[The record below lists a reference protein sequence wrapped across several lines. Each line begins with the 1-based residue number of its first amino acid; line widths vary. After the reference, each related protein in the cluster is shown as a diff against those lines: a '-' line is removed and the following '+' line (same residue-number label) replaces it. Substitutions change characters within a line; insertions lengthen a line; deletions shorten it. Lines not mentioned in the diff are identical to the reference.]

1 MLTEKQQSVLDVV
14 TDFIARCGKS
24 PTIDELMLLL
34 KQKSKRGVVQYLEIL
49 ERKGFITRGNG
60 YRSIMLG
67 NSIGFQTTLNI
78 PILGYA
84 NAGKPLMEAASSDY
98 GVLPVSKDRIVMP
111 ENSSLSPVKSTL
123 ICARS
128 TSLSRLGSPV

>member
-14 TDFIARCGKS
+14 TDFISRSGKS

-49 ERKGFITRGNG
+49 ERKGFITRGSG
-60 YRSIMLG
+60 YRSIVLG
-67 NSIGFQTTLNI
+67 NSVGFQTTMNI

-98 GVLPVSKDRIVMP
+98 GVLPISKKII
-111 ENSSLSPVKSTL
+111 T
-123 ICARS
+123 
-128 TSLSRLGSPV
+128 